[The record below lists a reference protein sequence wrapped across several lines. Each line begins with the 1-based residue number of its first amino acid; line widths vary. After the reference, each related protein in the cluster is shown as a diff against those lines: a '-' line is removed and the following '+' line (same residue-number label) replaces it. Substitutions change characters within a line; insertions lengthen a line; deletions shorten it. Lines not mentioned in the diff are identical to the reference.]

1 MKKKVVMK
9 VMAAACAFTAVA
21 GAAMPASY
29 AVTTPAAQTLTITS
43 NSQATYTVYEIAQA
57 IDCVK
62 DGTTET
68 AWTFQVKDA
77 FAGFFDADK
86 ASYGNYSLN
95 DYGEI
100 TDSSGTV
107 VATMGLTYDKTSYST
122 TAEAAKLASYLE
134 KYIAAKSITGT
145 AYSNAT
151 SMEAGYYLVAESA
164 TKAATDNGHIA
175 SKPVLVSLTG
185 AAKTV
190 TPKDDTITFVNNI
203 VEDSK
208 DWTKQSAQLGDYIS
222 YKRTSA
228 VPTYAADVDTSKL
241 TFNVVDTLDAGLTF
255 ADTADT
261 AHPVAVTADGVAL
274 VKDTDYTVNISG
286 QKMTIALK
294 PDAIAA
300 NQGKE
305 IVATYYASV
314 NDNAVVSTDGNK
326 STAVLTFTNNA
337 GLTESTSTLSSSS
350 QVYTYSVV
358 MKKADDAGN
367 GVPGAVYTVKDS
379 DGKTVGTYTT
389 GEDGTVV
396 IKGLDEGTYTIEETS
411 APDGFATLEDPITI
425 TIKDA
430 DKNSELDG
438 KATYT
443 ITGTDTVADATFS
456 DGSKEYV
463 DATGNGASDSIVVKG
478 RKGITLPE
486 TGSTEG
492 RNLMIAGAA
501 AVTIGGLVMAFSRK
515 KKED

>member
-1 MKKKVVMK
+1 M
-9 VMAAACAFTAVA
+9 
-21 GAAMPASY
+21 
-29 AVTTPAAQTLTITS
+29 
-43 NSQATYTVYEIAQA
+43 
-57 IDCVK
+57 
-62 DGTTET
+62 
-68 AWTFQVKDA
+68 
-77 FAGFFDADK
+77 
-86 ASYGNYSLN
+86 
-95 DYGEI
+95 
-100 TDSSGTV
+100 
-107 VATMGLTYDKTSYST
+107 
-122 TAEAAKLASYLE
+122 
-134 KYIAAKSITGT
+134 
-145 AYSNAT
+145 
-151 SMEAGYYLVAESA
+151 
-164 TKAATDNGHIA
+164 
-175 SKPVLVSLTG
+175 
-185 AAKTV
+185 
-190 TPKDDTITFVNNI
+190 
-203 VEDSK
+203 
-208 DWTKQSAQLGDYIS
+208 
-222 YKRTSA
+222 
-228 VPTYAADVDTSKL
+228 
-241 TFNVVDTLDAGLTF
+241 DTLDAGLTF
-255 ADTADT
+255 ADAADT

-286 QKMTIALK
+286 QKMTIALN
-294 PDAIAA
+294 PDAIVA

-326 STAVLTFTNNA
+326 SAAVLTFTNNA

-358 MKKADDAGN
+358 IKKTDDAGN
-367 GVPGAVYTVKDS
+367 GVKGAVYTVKDS

-443 ITGTDTVADATFS
+443 VTGTDTVADATFS

-463 DATGNGASDSIVVKG
+463 DATGNGASDQIVVKG

-501 AVTIGGLVMAFSRK
+501 AVTIGGVVMAFSRK